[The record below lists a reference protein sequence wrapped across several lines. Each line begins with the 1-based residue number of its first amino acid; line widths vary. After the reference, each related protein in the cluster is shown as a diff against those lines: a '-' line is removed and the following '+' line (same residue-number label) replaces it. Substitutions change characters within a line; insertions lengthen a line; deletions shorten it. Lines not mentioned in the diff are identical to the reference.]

1 MSPVNRNE
9 ILNKVEELAERITDQ
24 EEVKLFQQAEKQIM
38 FHKRIQEL
46 IRNIKIKQQE
56 LVNAKHIKKQNYI
69 KQIEKELDL
78 LNEEMHSIPLVHQ
91 YQQSLAEVN
100 QYFQSMIQL
109 LKDEIDKNIPIEHE
123 DLLDPQLNRIFQ
135 LKW

>member
-1 MSPVNRNE
+1 MATVNRNE
-9 ILNKVEELAERITDQ
+9 ILKKAKELAETISEQ
-24 EEVKLFQQAEKQIM
+24 EEVQLFQQAEKQII

-56 LVNAKHIKKQNYI
+56 LVNAKHIKKPNYI
-69 KQIEKELDL
+69 RQIEKELDL
-78 LNEEMHSIPLVHQ
+78 LNEELHSIPLVDQ

-109 LKDEIDKNIPIEHE
+109 LKDEIGRTIPIDRE
-123 DLLDPQLNRIFQ
+123 DLPDPQLNRIFQ

>member
-1 MSPVNRNE
+1 MATVNRNE
-9 ILNKVEELAERITDQ
+9 ILKKAKELAETISEQ
-24 EEVKLFQQAEKQIM
+24 EEVQLFQQAEKQII

-56 LVNAKHIKKQNYI
+56 LVNAKHIKKPNYI
-69 KQIEKELDL
+69 RQIEKELDL
-78 LNEEMHSIPLVHQ
+78 LNEELHSIPLVDQ

-109 LKDEIDKNIPIEHE
+109 LKDEIGRNIPIDRE
-123 DLLDPQLNRIFQ
+123 DLPDPQLNRIFQ

>member
-9 ILNKVEELAERITDQ
+9 ILNKVEELAERIIDQ

-78 LNEEMHSIPLVHQ
+78 LNEELHSIPLVHQ

-109 LKDEIDKNIPIEHE
+109 LKDEIDKNIPIDHE